1 MPVVAIEDGGAT
13 ATPQYIMFIAPRR
26 IKLGEG
32 NYYYTSNSNVCITSE
47 GTIATK
53 LARVDKQQGYKLHAR
68 VETLS
73 NSNPESNI
81 HTIASIFIY
90 LPFEHDEHNWVARF
104 ILPKNLTKR
113 QVQKI
118 QDFLDKYFNN

>member
-1 MPVVAIEDGGAT
+1 MPIVAIEDGGAT
-13 ATPQYIMFIAPRR
+13 ATPQYIMYIAPRKV
-26 IKLGEG
+26 KLADS
-32 NYYYTSNSNVCITSE
+32 YYYPSNSNVRITSE

-81 HTIASIFIY
+81 HTIASIFVY
-90 LPFEHDEHNWVARF
+90 LPLEHDEHNWVARF

>member
-1 MPVVAIEDGGAT
+1 MPIVAIEDGGAT
-13 ATPQYIMFIAPRR
+13 ATPQYIMYIAPRKV
-26 IKLGEG
+26 KLGDS
-32 NYYYTSNSNVCITSE
+32 YYYPSNSNVRITSE

-73 NSNPESNI
+73 NSNPKSNI

-90 LPFEHDEHNWVARF
+90 LPLEHDERNWVARF

>member
-1 MPVVAIEDGGAT
+1 MPIVAIEDGGAT
-13 ATPQYIMFIAPRR
+13 ATPQYIMYIAPRKV
-26 IKLGEG
+26 KLADS
-32 NYYYTSNSNVCITSE
+32 YYYPSNSNVRITSE

-90 LPFEHDEHNWVARF
+90 LPLEPDEHNWVARF
-104 ILPKNLTKR
+104 TLPKNLTKR

>member
-1 MPVVAIEDGGAT
+1 MPIVTIEDGGAT
-13 ATPQYIMFIAPRR
+13 ATPQYIMYIAPRKV
-26 IKLGEG
+26 KLGDS
-32 NYYYTSNSNVCITSE
+32 YYYPSNSNVRITSE

-90 LPFEHDEHNWVARF
+90 LPLEPDEHNWVARF
-104 ILPKNLTKR
+104 ILPENLTKR
-113 QVQKI
+113 QVKKI
-118 QDFLDKYFNN
+118 QDFLEKYFNN

>member
-1 MPVVAIEDGGAT
+1 MPVVAIGDGGAT
-13 ATPQYIMFIAPRR
+13 ATPQYIMYIAPRKV
-26 IKLGEG
+26 KLGDS
-32 NYYYTSNSNVCITSE
+32 YYYPSNSNVRITSE

-81 HTIASIFIY
+81 HTIASIFVY
-90 LPFEHDEHNWVARF
+90 LPLEHDEHNWVARF

>member
-13 ATPQYIMFIAPRR
+13 ATPQYIMYIAPRKV
-26 IKLGEG
+26 KLADS
-32 NYYYTSNSNVCITSE
+32 YYYPSNSNVRITSE

-81 HTIASIFIY
+81 HTIASIFVY
-90 LPFEHDEHNWVARF
+90 LPLEHDEHNWVARF

>member
-1 MPVVAIEDGGAT
+1 MPIVAIEDGGAT
-13 ATPQYIMFIAPRR
+13 ATPQYIMYIAPRKV
-26 IKLGEG
+26 KLADS
-32 NYYYTSNSNVCITSE
+32 YYYPSNSNVRITSE

-90 LPFEHDEHNWVARF
+90 LPLEPNERNWVARF
-104 ILPKNLTKR
+104 TLPKNLTKR

>member
-1 MPVVAIEDGGAT
+1 MPIVAIEDGGAT
-13 ATPQYIMFIAPRR
+13 ATPQYIMYIAPRKV
-26 IKLGEG
+26 KLADS
-32 NYYYTSNSNVCITSE
+32 YYYPSNSNVYITSE

-90 LPFEHDEHNWVARF
+90 LPLEPNERNWVARF
-104 ILPKNLTKR
+104 TLPKNLTKR

>member
-13 ATPQYIMFIAPRR
+13 ATPQYIMYIAPRKV
-26 IKLGEG
+26 KLGDS
-32 NYYYTSNSNVCITSE
+32 YYYPSNSNVRITSE

-90 LPFEHDEHNWVARF
+90 LPLEPDEHNWVARF
-104 ILPKNLTKR
+104 ILPKNLTKK